1 MMTLEQILLTLKHT
15 IKNARIKEYEYLE
28 EEENVILIIFAQ
40 EPPDSELWLKRY
52 RGKKFGVLKYEFG
65 KVYGLIW
72 KIPGALVKMICNLV
86 GVEGLNYKIGGLRI
100 EL

>member
-40 EPPDSELWLKRY
+40 EPPDSEL
-52 RGKKFGVLKYEFG
+52 
-65 KVYGLIW
+65 
-72 KIPGALVKMICNLV
+72 
-86 GVEGLNYKIGGLRI
+86 
-100 EL
+100 